1 MVKESEDLRKGKES
15 EEICP
20 NHKDISVQIIDHCN
34 ANDQENRMDF

>member
-15 EEICP
+15 EENCP